1 MAASD
6 EQERLSIIGKN
17 IALIRKERRFT
28 QRELAERCD
37 LSREYIGQIERGETN
52 TTLSVLFKIAD
63 ALNAYL
69 DISWTPRK

>member
-1 MAASD
+1 MAD
-6 EQERLSIIGKN
+6 EKERLYMIGKN